1 MENKDANKKLYTLEE
16 VSKIVMV
23 TRRTLYK
30 YINDGKLD
38 AVKIGREW
46 RVSEDS
52 LNDFL
57 RAGTEN

>member
-1 MENKDANKKLYTLEE
+1 MENKKLYTLEE

-46 RVSEDS
+46 RVSEDN

-57 RAGTEN
+57 EAGTENQSN